1 MNYNSRTQEELIIKY
16 LPLVER
22 IAGRIEINNREYE
35 EGDLIN
41 IGVIGLMDA
50 LKRFD
55 HSKNVPFEAYAS
67 LRIRGAIMDE
77 LRRTGRV
84 SRERIGKL
92 NEYYAAKEK
101 LENQL
106 LRSPNESE
114 IQKELGI
121 DNKDLSKL
129 HETVHYLSNTS
140 LDSVIFSD
148 KDSDVELIDLIEDE
162 DSISPEDEILDKEKR
177 EYLKEAIDGLDDR
190 EKLILDLYYVE
201 DLTLKEIGYILDVSI
216 PRVSQLHGKALMKLR
231 KTMSPLMEVE

>member
-1 MNYNSRTQEELIIKY
+1 MNYNSNTQEELIIKY

-55 HSKNVPFEAYAS
+55 PSKSVPFEAYAS
-67 LRIRGAIMDE
+67 LRIRGSIMDE

-84 SRERIGKL
+84 SRERIAKL
-92 NEYYAAKEK
+92 NQYYAAKEK

-106 LRSPNESE
+106 LRSPDESE

-121 DNKDLSKL
+121 DAKDLSKL

-148 KDSDVELIDLIEDE
+148 KDSEVELIDLIEDE
-162 DSISPEDEILDKEKR
+162 DSASPEEEILEKETR
-177 EYLKEAIDGLDDR
+177 EYLKMAIDGLDDR
-190 EKLILDLYYVE
+190 EKLILDLYYVQ

-216 PRVSQLHGKALMKLR
+216 PRVSQLHGKALIKLR
-231 KTMSPLMEVE
+231 KTMSPIMEA